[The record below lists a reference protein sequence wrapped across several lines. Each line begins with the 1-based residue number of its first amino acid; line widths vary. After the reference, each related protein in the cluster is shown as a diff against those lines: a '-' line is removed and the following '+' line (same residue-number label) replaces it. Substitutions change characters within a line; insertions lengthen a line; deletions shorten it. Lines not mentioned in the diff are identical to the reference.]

1 MVPVE
6 YRIINL
12 EAIMNNIM
20 NIAIII
26 VIAEKMKLP

>member
-6 YRIINL
+6 YWIINL